1 MQSTVARLEGRKMDL
16 NKLSRD
22 ELRALRDDLA
32 QRTREAD
39 QEAKRMLLNKFS
51 HMAEEAGFTLE
62 EVVGLLDSRR
72 GPVKAKYR
80 HPSDPEITWSGRGRT
95 PTWLKELEDNGRDR
109 ERFRV
114 DRKTT

>member
-1 MQSTVARLEGRKMDL
+1 MDL
-16 NKLSRD
+16 NKLNST
-22 ELRALRDDLA
+22 ELKALKEEVDRKVKETD
-32 QRTREAD
+32 AD
-39 QEAKRMLLNKFS
+39 TKRMLLNKFS

-80 HPSDPEITWSGRGRT
+80 HPDDPEITWSGRGRT